1 MTDERKKA
9 ILAVKHIMKPLPEGK
24 QRAALEDAVRML
36 REDAEKELGYIE
48 IGSEV
53 SNLFKFYADKIDAQ
67 SEFDRGWNSAIL
79 EVIRILRGE
88 EDAETNDV

>member
-1 MTDERKKA
+1 
-9 ILAVKHIMKPLPEGK
+9 MKPLPEGK

-53 SNLFKFYADKIDAQ
+53 SNLFKFYADKIDTQ

-79 EVIRILRGE
+79 EVIKVLKGE
-88 EDAETNDV
+88 DNAETDNI